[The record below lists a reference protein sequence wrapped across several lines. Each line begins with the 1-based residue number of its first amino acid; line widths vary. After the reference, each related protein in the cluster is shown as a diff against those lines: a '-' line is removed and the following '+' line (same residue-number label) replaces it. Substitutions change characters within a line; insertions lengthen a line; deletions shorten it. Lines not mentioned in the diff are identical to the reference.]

1 MSHNWK
7 TIVTQF
13 FILYYICMTKLLKN
27 WLPVFLWAGLI
38 FYLSAQPGLK
48 SGMPWPYD
56 FILRKGAH
64 ITEFA
69 VLFLLLL
76 RAFNNYSNQPS
87 SAPLSGASEGLFS
100 LKENKKVLFWAF
112 CLTILYA
119 ISDEF
124 HQSFV
129 VQRVASLS
137 DVAIDSFGVLLVTWW
152 HVKRNHL

>member
-1 MSHNWK
+1 MNK
-7 TIVTQF
+7 F
-13 FILYYICMTKLLKN
+13 LKN
-27 WLPVFLWAGLI
+27 WLPIILWAGLI
-38 FYLSAQPGLK
+38 FYLSAQPSLK

-69 VLFLLLL
+69 ILFLLLIS
-76 RAFNNYSNQPS
+76 AFGNYMLQPS
-87 SAPLSGASEGLFS
+87 SAPLIGASEGQV
-100 LKENKKVLFWAF
+100 KKALFWAF

-129 VQRVASLS
+129 AERVASLA
-137 DVAIDSFGVLLVTWW
+137 DVAIDSLGVLLLTWW
-152 HVKRNHL
+152 QIRRFS

>member
-1 MSHNWK
+1 MNK
-7 TIVTQF
+7 F
-13 FILYYICMTKLLKN
+13 LKN
-27 WLPVFLWAGLI
+27 WLPIILWAGLI

-64 ITEFA
+64 IVEFSI
-69 VLFLLLL
+69 LFLLLISAFENYQLPIKKALL
-76 RAFNNYSNQPS
+76 R
-87 SAPLSGASEGLFS
+87 
-100 LKENKKVLFWAF
+100 AF

-129 VQRVASLS
+129 AERVASLA
-137 DVAIDSFGVLLVTWW
+137 DVAIDSLGVLLLTWW
-152 HVKRNHL
+152 KIRRFS